1 MRAARI
7 STLGAD
13 VVDAFY
19 LVGGW
24 PGDTERARLEAA
36 VLAAV

>member
-1 MRAARI
+1 
-7 STLGAD
+7 

-19 LVGGW
+19 LVGPW
-24 PGDTERARLEAA
+24 ADASERERVGAA